1 MDEMT
6 AVCAAN
12 GSWSPDPAD
21 VTCKEIGKQ
30 VATIHAI
37 HQVVLNT
44 QYKSAEVV
52 ASINEWAHA
61 LVVLKCL

>member
-21 VTCKEIGKQ
+21 VTCQEKGMERPI
-30 VATIHAI
+30 IHAI
-37 HQVVLNT
+37 HQVVLNCH
-44 QYKSAEVV
+44 YRSVVVV
-52 ASINEWAHA
+52 ASINEWACWHMHDF
-61 LVVLKCL
+61 